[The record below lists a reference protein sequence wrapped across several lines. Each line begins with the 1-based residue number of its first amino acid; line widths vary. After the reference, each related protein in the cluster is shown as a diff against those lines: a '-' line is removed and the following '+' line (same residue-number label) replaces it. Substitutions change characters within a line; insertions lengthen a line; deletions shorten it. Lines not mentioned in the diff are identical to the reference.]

1 VSALP
6 GPGLPRTILR
16 LHRPALIVWGGF
28 VAALIGWLVWL
39 NTETSSAGEKETAYC
54 DHHETCNILN
64 QLDYGQRTAWIATL
78 VCYSFLGVAAWAGA
92 ALIGRELESGTAQLA
107 WTQGVS
113 PARWLAAKLAVP
125 ALLLTFGAGAL
136 VLAYR
141 RGWSAHPGLRDGDW
155 TSAATF
161 VARGPATVAYALCAL
176 AVGTL
181 TAFLLRRAL
190 PALGVSLAAMGVLVF
205 VMERLRAH
213 LWPSVTRV
221 TATEGL
227 WPRHAWQL
235 GQGTIRDGVRVP
247 YNGIGP
253 CEGNPAQV
261 RSCVRR
267 LGIDGYYASYHPQS
281 HYWPLHLVETGIVLA
296 VAALAT
302 ALAFLVLTRRTA
314 RRPGAPRK
322 GSVA

>member
-1 VSALP
+1 VSALL
-6 GPGLPRTILR
+6 GPGLSRTVLR
-16 LHRPALIVWGGF
+16 LHRPALIVWGAF
-28 VAALIGWLVWL
+28 VAALIGSLVWL
-39 NTETSSAGEKETAYC
+39 NTVTSSAGERERAYC
-54 DHHETCNILN
+54 DHHQTCNILN
-64 QLDYGQRTAWIATL
+64 WLDYGQRTAWVAAL
-78 VCYSFLGVAAWAGA
+78 VCYGFLGVAAWAGG
-92 ALIGRELESGTAQLA
+92 ALIGRELESGTARLA

-113 PARWLAAKLAVP
+113 PARWLTAKLTVP
-125 ALLLTFGAGAL
+125 ALPLTLGSTAL

-161 VARGPATVAYALCAL
+161 VARGPAAVAYVLCAL

-190 PALGVSLAAMGVLVF
+190 PALGVSVTAMGVLVF
-205 VMERLRAH
+205 VMERVRPH

-235 GQGTIRDGVRVP
+235 EQGTIRDGHRVA
-247 YNGIGP
+247 YSGSSP

-261 RSCVRR
+261 ERCVDR
-267 LGIDGYYASYHPQS
+267 LGIDGYYSVFHPRS

-296 VAALAT
+296 VAALA
-302 ALAFLVLTRRTA
+302 AVLAFRLLPRRATA
-314 RRPGAPRK
+314 AREESA
-322 GSVA
+322 A